1 MVSKG
6 SLGPAGFAGSEGAAS
21 AKSSNRTGFDAGT
34 AAATVWAKRRTRKDP
49 KAMDNTLLVNLSQQ
63 LAAFRAMDAIANNLA
78 NASTPAFKRETML
91 FKEYV
96 EQLPPVE
103 GQTGPQNV
111 VFVQDAGL
119 ARDLSEG
126 KLERT
131 NAPFDLAIDGRG
143 YFEIQTANGS
153 RYTRNGH
160 FALDAGGRLVT
171 SSGDPVIGDGGEI
184 TVSPDD
190 GDIHIA
196 EDGTVSGKL
205 GQLGKLKL
213 VDFANESA
221 LVKEGASL
229 YSTDQNAEP
238 VTGSKILQGT
248 IEASNVQPVIEISHM
263 LEVMRSYQA
272 TANLT
277 QSQEDLMR
285 RTIDRL
291 GSVQG

>member
-1 MVSKG
+1 
-6 SLGPAGFAGSEGAAS
+6 
-21 AKSSNRTGFDAGT
+21 
-34 AAATVWAKRRTRKDP
+34 
-49 KAMDNTLLVNLSQQ
+49 MDNTLLVNLSQQ

-96 EQLPPVE
+96 EQLPLAE
-103 GQTGPQNV
+103 GETTPQTL
-111 VFVQDAGL
+111 VFVQDAGV

-131 NAPFDLAIDGRG
+131 NAPFDLAIDGKG

-160 FALDAGGRLVT
+160 LALNAEGRLVT
-171 SSGDPVIGDGGEI
+171 SSGNPVIGDGGEI

-229 YSTDQNAEP
+229 YATDQTAEP

-285 RTIDRL
+285 RAIDRL
-291 GSVQG
+291 GNVQG

>member
-1 MVSKG
+1 
-6 SLGPAGFAGSEGAAS
+6 
-21 AKSSNRTGFDAGT
+21 
-34 AAATVWAKRRTRKDP
+34 
-49 KAMDNTLLVNLSQQ
+49 MDNTLLVSLSQQ
-63 LAAFRAMDAIANNLA
+63 LAAYRAMDAIANNLA

-96 EQLPPVE
+96 EQLPPAE
-103 GQTGPQNV
+103 GQTGPQSV
-111 VFVQDAGL
+111 AFVQDAGL

-131 NAPFDLAIDGRG
+131 NAPFDLAVDGKG

-190 GDIHIA
+190 GNIHIA
-196 EDGTVSGKL
+196 EDGTITSKL

-229 YSTDQNAEP
+229 YSTDQTAEP
-238 VTGSKILQGT
+238 VTNSKILQGT
-248 IEASNVQPVIEISHM
+248 VEASNVEPVIEISHM

-277 QSQEDLMR
+277 QSHEDLMR
-285 RTIDRL
+285 RAIDRL
-291 GSVQG
+291 GNVQG